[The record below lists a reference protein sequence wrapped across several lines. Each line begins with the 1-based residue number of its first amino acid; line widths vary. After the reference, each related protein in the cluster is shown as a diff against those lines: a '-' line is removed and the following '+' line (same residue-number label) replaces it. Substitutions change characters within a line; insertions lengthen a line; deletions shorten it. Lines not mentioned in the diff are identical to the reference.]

1 MEERKSVIFYSIIVA
16 AIILAIPFGL
26 LVLWLAG
33 NAVTKLLTVLSLGF
47 SFSGALIVFDEEH
60 LIKREKQESLSLMKK
75 FYFLALPIC
84 IAPLVTNR
92 WLSHQPEY
100 MHCFFIVAYLM
111 LVIVFYFTLI
121 SYAFSLDEQ
130 IDCLKCADKIQK
142 SLEQNPDRA
151 NRLTFSQ
158 YSDDEKAY
166 VEKLQ
171 IQDLHPL
178 CRKEFLLSFDYC
190 CWLAK
195 RYDYKYQLWFNNN
208 F

>member
-33 NAVTKLLTVLSLGF
+33 NVVTKLLTVLSLGF

-60 LIKREKQESLSLMKK
+60 LIKREKQESLDLMRK
-75 FYFLALPIC
+75 FLFLALPNC
-84 IAPLVTNR
+84 VAPMVTNL
-92 WLSHQPEY
+92 WLSHQPIY
-100 MHCFFIVAYLM
+100 MHYFFIAFYLM

-121 SYAFSLDEQ
+121 SHAFGLEDE
-130 IDCLKCADKIQK
+130 IDCLKCADKIMT

-195 RYDYKYQLWFNNN
+195 RYDYKYQLWSKNSI
-208 F
+208 